1 MYAATPAVI
10 GVMMCELLTGK
21 SARDAAAALED
32 VFEDTSTNNAEQASA
47 ALQPLLDPAAR
58 WPTATAVEFAGMAA
72 ACLQA
77 ARRRPNL
84 QSGLQPM
91 FEKMLAAATA
101 TATVSVAAP
110 VQHTRSAGQQQVLS
124 EHHALPA
131 ASFDPDSSLMM
142 SVECPIC
149 HDTLQDPV
157 STPRGITFCRPCIT
171 DWLGSHTTCPSTR
184 QPLSVQQL
192 VPSYALAGLLEKMAR
207 LQLQEQQQAA
217 AAAGSLANSTSWDC
231 CTEQSNG
238 RSGAS
243 SSSCHALGASAARPK
258 ME

>member
-1 MYAATPAVI
+1 MQHTQRSMRHSTSAVARAWHAFSSRTNTHGVYAATPAVI

-101 TATVSVAAP
+101 TATVSVEAP

-131 ASFDPDSSLMM
+131 AS
-142 SVECPIC
+142 
-149 HDTLQDPV
+149 
-157 STPRGITFCRPCIT
+157 STQI
-171 DWLGSHTTCPSTR
+171 
-184 QPLSVQQL
+184 
-192 VPSYALAGLLEKMAR
+192 
-207 LQLQEQQQAA
+207 QA
-217 AAAGSLANSTSWDC
+217 
-231 CTEQSNG
+231 
-238 RSGAS
+238 
-243 SSSCHALGASAARPK
+243 
-258 ME
+258 